1 MRVRLSAALLLLLA
15 GNLLQAQPFG
25 PVPWPKPLPPVPDTA
40 TLVFIGDVMMHRDQI
55 ANARRADGTYDF
67 SSYFSLLEGPLREA
81 DLAVANMEFT
91 LGGQPYTGYPCFSA
105 PDGYAD
111 YVADCGVDIFLTA
124 NNHILDK
131 GKAGLERTLGI
142 YARMERECGIRYTG
156 TAPDAREDTIRNPLI
171 VDVKGIRIALVNFT
185 YGTNLGLAE
194 PWPKVWRTD
203 TAALRALIGRARKT
217 SADFIV
223 ALPHWGT
230 EYVLTHSEPQ
240 RQLAR
245 WLAEQGCDAVIGS
258 HPHVVQD
265 IETFVLPN
273 DNGIGTRTV
282 PVVYSLGNAISNMS
296 AVNTRVGL
304 LLTLRIV
311 TDASGKRRM
320 LPPEPTYT
328 WCARPGTLTPS
339 YCSVPIREY
348 SGKKDAWKIGSDYD
362 NMMTSFERVQAKTG
376 VRDASAPHT
385 QHSARQP

>member
-1 MRVRLSAALLLLLA
+1 MRIRLSAALLLLLA

-40 TLVFIGDVMMHRDQI
+40 TLVFIGDVMMHREQI

-142 YARMERECGIRYTG
+142 YARMERERGIRYTG
-156 TAPDAREDTIRNPLI
+156 TAQDAREDTLRNPLI

-203 TAALRALIGRARKT
+203 TAALRAVLGKARKA

-230 EYVLTHSEPQ
+230 EYVLRHAPEQQ
-240 RQLAR
+240 RLAR
-245 WLAEQGCDAVIGS
+245 WLASEGCDAVVGT

-265 IETFVLPN
+265 LEILTLPN
-273 DNGIGTRTV
+273 DNGIGTRDI
-282 PVVYSLGNAISNMS
+282 PILYSLGNAISNMS
-296 AVNTRVGL
+296 AVNTRIGL
-304 LLTLRIV
+304 MATLRFV
-311 TDASGKRRM
+311 KYASGRTRL
-320 LPPEPTYT
+320 LPAETTFT
-328 WCARPGTLTPS
+328 WCARPGMLTGG
-339 YCSVPIREY
+339 YTSVPVRAY
-348 SGKKDAWKIGSDYD
+348 SEKKEAWLVGTDFE
-362 NMMTSFERVQAKTG
+362 NMRTSYERVKEKTG
-376 VRDASAPHT
+376 IRDGRT
-385 QHSARQP
+385 N

>member
-1 MRVRLSAALLLLLA
+1 MPKLSVLVLLLLSSAALL
-15 GNLLQAQPFG
+15 QAQTFG
-25 PVPWPKPLPPVPDTA
+25 PIPWPKPIRTLPDTA
-40 TLVFIGDVMMHRDQI
+40 TLVFLGDVMMHRDQI
-55 ANARRADGTYDF
+55 ADAGRPDGTYDF
-67 SSYFSLLEGPLREA
+67 STYFRLLEDRIQAA
-81 DLAVANMEFT
+81 DIAVANMEFT
-91 LGGQPYTGYPCFSA
+91 LGGKPYTGYPCFSA
-105 PDGYAD
+105 PDDYAD
-111 YVADCGVDIFLTA
+111 YVAGSGIDVFLTA

-131 GKAGLERTLGI
+131 GGAGISRTLDI
-142 YARMERECGIRYTG
+142 YTRMEREQGIKYTG
-156 TAPDAREDTIRNPLI
+156 SARNAEDDARNPLI
-171 VDVKGIRIALVNFT
+171 VVAKGNRIALLNFT
-185 YGTNLGLAE
+185 YGTNLDIPGN
-194 PWPKVWRTD
+194 WPKVQRID
-203 TAALRALIGRARKT
+203 REALAAAIRRAREAE
-217 SADFIV
+217 ADFII

-230 EYVLTHSEPQ
+230 EYVLTHSESQ